1 MPYNGRMTGADVQG
15 SRPWTATALDRSQM
29 RELGRA
35 IDELA
40 YVLSTDRLSTRD
52 KIGLLEQWRYDA
64 VLLQVGASEGFGCAQ
79 TDTDSA
85 LLQQIS
91 KVLLRLSTDA

>member
-1 MPYNGRMTGADVQG
+1 
-15 SRPWTATALDRSQM
+15 M

-35 IDELA
+35 IDALA
-40 YVLSTDRLSTRD
+40 YVLATDSLSTRD

-64 VLLQVGASEGFGCAQ
+64 VLLQVGASEGLGCAQ
-79 TDTDSA
+79 TDMDSA

-91 KVLLRLSTDA
+91 KVLLRLSADAQH